1 MVGALYAPPKTLRK
15 SVLTGV
21 ANMPPAALAF
31 LTMSALTSFFNWSLF
46 LATVPVK
53 SLRAVRVA
61 SRLLSS
67 LAGSATVRTADRWN
81 FTAWPSGSRKVRRRG
96 RWAACCFGQGLYRAG
111 RASPPECER

>member
-53 SLRAVRVA
+53 SLRAARVA

-81 FTAWPSGSRKVRRRG
+81 FTAWPSGSRKCAPARTMGCLLFWTRSLPSRPG
-96 RWAACCFGQGLYRAG
+96 F
-111 RASPPECER
+111 AS